1 MKIILN
7 EDVEKLGEKGELK
20 QVKEGYARNF
30 LFPKNL
36 AIPATKSAIKMI
48 NDELKSK
55 EAENSKL
62 KEEAQAQAKILEGQK
77 ITIPAKTE
85 KNGKLFGAISEKEI
99 AKNIKKQINLD
110 VNPKNIEI
118 TEPIKEIGDYKIK
131 INLHKEIKL
140 SIDVKI
146 VTQK

>member
-85 KNGKLFGAISEKEI
+85 KNGKLLVLYQRKKLQKIL
-99 AKNIKKQINLD
+99 KN
-110 VNPKNIEI
+110 
-118 TEPIKEIGDYKIK
+118 
-131 INLHKEIKL
+131 KL
-140 SIDVKI
+140 I
-146 VTQK
+146 

>member
-99 AKNIKKQINLD
+99 AENIKKQINLD